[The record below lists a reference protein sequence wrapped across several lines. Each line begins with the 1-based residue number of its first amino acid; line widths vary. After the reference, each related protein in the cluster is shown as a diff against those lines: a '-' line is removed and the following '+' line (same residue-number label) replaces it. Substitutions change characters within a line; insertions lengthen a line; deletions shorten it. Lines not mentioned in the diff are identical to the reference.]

1 MNDANVVDIGGRVRA
16 YIEKAFLFGDSSRL
30 SNDMSFLDN
39 SILDST
45 GMLELISYIEQEFA
59 ISIDPSELVPDNLDS
74 IRRVAE
80 FVERK
85 KGTAALDRA
94 A

>member
-1 MNDANVVDIGGRVRA
+1 MEGTMDNIKRGIRD
-16 YIEKAFLFGDSSRL
+16 YIVSSFLFGDGSRL
-30 SNDMSFLDN
+30 GDETSFLDN

-45 GMLELISYIEQEFA
+45 GMLELINFIEQEFG

-74 IRRVAE
+74 VQRAAA

-85 KGTAALDRA
+85 KGSRLAGGAA
-94 A
+94 

>member
-1 MNDANVVDIGGRVRA
+1 MDNISLRIRD
-16 YIEKAFLFGDSSRL
+16 YIVGSFLFGDGSRL
-30 SNDMSFLDN
+30 GDETSFLEN

-45 GMLELISYIEQEFA
+45 GMLELINFVEQEFG

-74 IRRVAE
+74 VQRVTA

-85 KGTAALDRA
+85 KGVRVGGDAA
-94 A
+94 

>member
-1 MNDANVVDIGGRVRA
+1 MQMNDIGARIRSFIVA
-16 YIEKAFLFGDSSRL
+16 AFLFGDGSKL
-30 SNDMSFLDN
+30 GDETSFLES

-45 GMLELISYIEQEFA
+45 GMLELISFIEQEFA

-74 IRRVAE
+74 IRNVAA

-85 KGTAALDRA
+85 KEGVSGTVG
-94 A
+94 